1 MMSSRRLLQLFNS
14 TLISADKLLKQAAL
28 NSDQRWGQAYPASQ
42 RMRQIISRHSH
53 DAANQA
59 YPTCRSILL
68 ENPSPSLKSSKIACL
83 FNSFAAFI
91 HSSIK
96 RQIISFSENRL
107 CVGQPSIIQA
117 SNFQKRIIKLEK
129 YISYGMHAS
138 CVWGTAIAFFGLAS
152 FLGLKNGW
160 SIKKEWMKLKRG
172 HFFIIS

>member
-117 SNFQKRIIKLEK
+117 SNFQKRIELDLHT
-129 YISYGMHAS
+129 MHAS
-138 CVWGTAIAFFGLAS
+138 CVWSTAVVFFGLAS
-152 FLGLKNGW
+152 FLGLDGNEIVFK
-160 SIKKEWMKLKRG
+160 
-172 HFFIIS
+172 